1 MFTDHSLFGFADYSS
16 INSNKFLEFVLT
28 DIDHV
33 ICVSYTSKENTVLR
47 AKLAPDIVSVIPNAI
62 DTNCFTPDPSKR
74 RSGKVTIV
82 VISRL
87 VYRKGMDLLA
97 GVIPVVCQN
106 HQDVDFLIGGD
117 GNYRVLLE
125 QVREEYQL
133 MERVVLL
140 GGLDHSDVRDVLV
153 QGDIFLN
160 TSLTEAFCIAIVE
173 AASCGC
179 VLVIATAT
187 LFVIINQ
194 SASD

>member
-1 MFTDHSLFGFADYSS
+1 M
-16 INSNKFLEFVLT
+16 
-28 DIDHV
+28 
-33 ICVSYTSKENTVLR
+33 
-47 AKLAPDIVSVIPNAI
+47 APDIVSVIPNAI

-106 HQDVDFLIGGD
+106 HQDVDFLIGRFLYNYCHGNYDNLGGD

-140 GGLDHSDVRDVLV
+140 GGLDHSDVRDVSQRIFPLV
-153 QGDIFLN
+153 RSLLPCHTG
-160 TSLTEAFCIAIVE
+160 TSTR
-173 AASCGC
+173 
-179 VLVIATAT
+179 
-187 LFVIINQ
+187 
-194 SASD
+194 